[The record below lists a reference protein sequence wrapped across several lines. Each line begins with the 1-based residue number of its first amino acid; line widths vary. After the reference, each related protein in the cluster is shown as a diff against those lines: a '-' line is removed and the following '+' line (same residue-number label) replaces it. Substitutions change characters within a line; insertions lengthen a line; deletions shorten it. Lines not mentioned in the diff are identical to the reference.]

1 VQVATGALYGFWMG
15 LLVSWIGTSAGQC
28 LAFLLGRYLFRPTVK
43 TYLHNT
49 WPTFPAIDTAIK
61 KEGWKLVGRLGVAAG
76 TAGSSTP
83 VVRAR
88 EQHTVLEHGCRFMA
102 ARMVALRYRRECIA
116 KLP

>member
-1 VQVATGALYGFWMG
+1 MFSNPQVATGALYGFWMG

-61 KEGWKLVGRLGVAAG
+61 KEGWKLVGQSGNFWPGRWQLANGSAACTRSSHDGVPAHD
-76 TAGSSTP
+76 TP
-83 VVRAR
+83 DASIGA
-88 EQHTVLEHGCRFMA
+88 ED
-102 ARMVALRYRRECIA
+102 I
-116 KLP
+116 